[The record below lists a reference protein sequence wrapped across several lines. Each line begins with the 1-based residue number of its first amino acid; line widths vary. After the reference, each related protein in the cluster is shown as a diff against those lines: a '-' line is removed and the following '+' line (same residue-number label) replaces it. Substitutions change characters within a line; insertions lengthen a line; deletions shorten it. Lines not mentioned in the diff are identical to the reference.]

1 MPEADTFCYKDD
13 TTCQEL
19 VISMFDEGRIC
30 FVLSFRLADEKPQ
43 AVYEGYA
50 SVLKTACLAP
60 ETDFA
65 EDGSLYP
72 VIEYWYED
80 RDIPLSIRIND
91 DIGLATIS
99 FTGNPLP
106 YLHKRKEKEQACR
119 QASEVLRAGA
129 TELQSREASRKASKK
144 QSPSE

>member
-1 MPEADTFCYKDD
+1 MSEADTFCYKDD
-13 TTCQEL
+13 TTGQEL
-19 VISMFDEGRIC
+19 VISRINKGRIY
-30 FVLSFRLADEKPQ
+30 FILSSRPADEKPQ
-43 AVYEGYA
+43 PMCEGYA
-50 SVLKTACLAP
+50 SVLKTACIAS

-99 FTGNPLP
+99 FAGNPLP